1 MDTDKPQQQFSE
13 NYSEV
18 TVSSSADVQNRS
30 RKDSGTSESVRGS
43 RGRVRP
49 YPSSSRRRHRTTF
62 SNEQLEQLEL
72 AFRQNHYPDIYYREE
87 LARATKLNEARIQ
100 YVNWLCHT
108 NYLLMETSCLTWCS
122 WFLAFGMVSEPACQ
136 AAEAGSYLS
145 QSAAGG
151 HGARTRASLQQH
163 CCPLE
168 DTHPTRPPALLHL
181 KPPDSLMTGT
191 INCAASDRPP
201 RQCSQCRHWKPLVTG
216 TRGSD
221 VNTCIFH
228 FIQEGTVERI
238 KFFNDKERLAFAVFI
253 SLQSHRTYSL
263 NYCYIYLDKKELHSC

>member
-1 MDTDKPQQQFSE
+1 MLSSQTLTPLSDYCILLPFAGCRYGFRTGVPS
-13 NYSEV
+13 SGSRI
-18 TVSSSADVQNRS
+18 VSLTKCCRWARCQDEGLSSAACV
-30 RKDSGTSESVRGS
+30 
-43 RGRVRP
+43 
-49 YPSSSRRRHRTTF
+49 
-62 SNEQLEQLEL
+62 
-72 AFRQNHYPDIYYREE
+72 
-87 LARATKLNEARIQ
+87 
-100 YVNWLCHT
+100 
-108 NYLLMETSCLTWCS
+108 YLPPPW
-122 WFLAFGMVSEPACQ
+122 
-136 AAEAGSYLS
+136 AGSTSVLIHWHTS
-145 QSAAGG
+145 PDSPQ
-151 HGARTRASLQQH
+151 

-238 KFFNDKERLAFAVFI
+238 KFFNDKERLAFSVFI

-263 NYCYIYLDKKELHSC
+263 NYCYIYLDKK